1 LQCNAADDRSTERVR
16 AAEPVVNAIC
26 WAATALSVRP
36 PPAIRTEILER
47 SASGSGHLKMRE
59 LAMTSTHSKFA
70 SLFAAALLIFVAVPA
85 CSKADRAQK
94 APPPSSASASSAQV
108 TDETPTTTT
117 AAGKPE
123 TVVFEVTGTGS
134 ALTIDLVPSGPDRLY
149 DVPLPW
155 SSTVTITPDVTQL
168 QVVVVGKG
176 EGSPGCRITLDG
188 TVVAEKPEGGD
199 AHCVFD
205 R

>member
-1 LQCNAADDRSTERVR
+1 
-16 AAEPVVNAIC
+16 
-26 WAATALSVRP
+26 
-36 PPAIRTEILER
+36 
-47 SASGSGHLKMRE
+47 MRK
-59 LAMTSTHSKFA
+59 LAMTAMHSKLV
-70 SLFAAALLIFVAVPA
+70 SLSAAALLVFLAVPA
-85 CSKADRAQK
+85 CSKEEKAQK
-94 APPPSSASASSAQV
+94 APPSSAASATSAQA
-108 TDETPTTTT
+108 TDETPTTT
-117 AAGKPE
+117 APAGKAE

-176 EGSPGCRITLDG
+176 ETAPGCKITLDG
-188 TVVAEKPEGGD
+188 KVVAEKPEGGD

>member
-1 LQCNAADDRSTERVR
+1 
-16 AAEPVVNAIC
+16 
-26 WAATALSVRP
+26 
-36 PPAIRTEILER
+36 
-47 SASGSGHLKMRE
+47 
-59 LAMTSTHSKFA
+59 MTSTHSKLVA
-70 SLFAAALLIFVAVPA
+70 LSAATLLVFLAVPA
-85 CSKADRAQK
+85 CSKEERAQK
-94 APPPSSASASSAQV
+94 APPSSAASATSAQA
-108 TDETPTTTT
+108 TDEASTTTT
-117 AAGKPE
+117 PAGKAE

-155 SSTVTITPDVTQL
+155 SNTVTITPDVSQL

-176 EGSPGCRITLDG
+176 EASPGCKITLDG
-188 TVVAEKPEGGD
+188 NVVAEKPPGGD

>member
-1 LQCNAADDRSTERVR
+1 MASTY
-16 AAEPVVNAIC
+16 
-26 WAATALSVRP
+26 
-36 PPAIRTEILER
+36 
-47 SASGSGHLKMRE
+47 
-59 LAMTSTHSKFA
+59 SKLA
-70 SLFAAALLIFVAVPA
+70 SLSAAALLVFIAAPA
-85 CSKADRAQK
+85 CAKEERAQK
-94 APPPSSASASSAQV
+94 APPSSAASATSAEA
-108 TDETPTTTT
+108 TAETPATTA

-149 DVPLPW
+149 DIPLPW
-155 SSTVTITPDVTQL
+155 SSTVTITPDITQL

-176 EGSPGCRITLDG
+176 EASPGCKITLDG
-188 TVVAEKPEGGD
+188 TVVAEKPPGGD